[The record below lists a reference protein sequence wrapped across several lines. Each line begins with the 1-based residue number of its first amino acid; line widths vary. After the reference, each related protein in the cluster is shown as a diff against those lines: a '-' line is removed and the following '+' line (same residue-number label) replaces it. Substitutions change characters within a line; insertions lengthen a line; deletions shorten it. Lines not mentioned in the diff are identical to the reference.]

1 MLQLDMQ
8 SNFLITVYVNG
19 LINLDILVN
28 NTSTILNISMS
39 DLSISEAKKLFDP
52 NVCSYLAVAQAFLPL
67 PLKSKGMIVN

>member
-1 MLQLDMQ
+1 MQ
-8 SNFLITVYVNG
+8 SNSLLAVYING

-39 DLSISEAKKLFDP
+39 NLSISEAKKLFDP

-67 PLKSKGMIVN
+67 PLELKGMIVN